1 MRTVSTASAVISLS
15 INRYNAHCKMNTT
28 RGARKKC
35 KFGIAVLCTGKLIA
49 PLQYE
54 GAMSGFLFECWFKK
68 TLLTT
73 CLKSASSSWKMPF
86 HKKKVV
92 YPIAK
97 KSSHPLDAVFAGIQ
111 ARRAYMERVEAKR
124 CKSNPSLQL
133 CRQLPLASW
142 TRRAAKLNHYN
153 KIPVPPD
160 LIYSNLQ
167 ENTFGDGCRRRGRLC
182 FSCKLFD
189 CGCL

>member
-1 MRTVSTASAVISLS
+1 MRI
-15 INRYNAHCKMNTT
+15 
-28 RGARKKC
+28 ARWTWQAPWGKC
-35 KFGIAVLCTGKLIA
+35 NFGIAALRTGKLIA
-49 PLQYE
+49 PFQYE
-54 GAMSGFLFECWFKK
+54 RVMSGLLFESRFEK

-73 CLKSASSSWKMPF
+73 CPKRTSASWKMPF

-111 ARRAYMERVEAKR
+111 SHRALMERVEAKR

-142 TRRAAKLNHYN
+142 KRRPIKLNHSD
-153 KIPVPPD
+153 KIPVPPN

-167 ENTFGDGCRRRGRLC
+167 ENTLDFRRWLPEARAFMLLMQAVWLRMPLV
-182 FSCKLFD
+182 S
-189 CGCL
+189 

>member
-1 MRTVSTASAVISLS
+1 
-15 INRYNAHCKMNTT
+15 MNTT

-35 KFGIAVLCTGKLIA
+35 KFGIAALCTGKLIA

-54 GAMSGFLFECWFKK
+54 GVIDGLLFEGWFEK

-73 CLKSASSSWKMPF
+73 CPKSASSSWKMPF
-86 HKKKVV
+86 HKKNIL

-111 ARRAYMERVEAKR
+111 SHRALMERVEAKR
-124 CKSNPSLQL
+124 CKANPSLQL
-133 CRQLPLASW
+133 CRQLHLENVSG
-142 TRRAAKLNHYN
+142 RAAKLNHSD

-167 ENTFGDGCRRRGRLC
+167 ENTLDFRRWLPEARAFML
-182 FSCKLFD
+182 LMQAV
-189 CGCL
+189 